1 MRKKSLHRNYELEE
15 GEGGHTNGGVVHD
28 EGDVVSE
35 KKGEENGWSTA
46 VLRQVSVEEEQSAHL

>member
-1 MRKKSLHRNYELEE
+1 MHRNYELEE